1 MIEPLGRQ
9 LLIEPDPQPKK
20 VGAIVV
26 PESAVDRGNSGVVLV
41 RAPEAPVAFKPGIR
55 VIFKPFTGTHF
66 ALAGRD
72 LILMAPEDVLAILDG
87 REPPPQE
94 EVE

>member
-9 LLIEPDPQPKK
+9 LLIEPDPQPKQI
-20 VGAIVV
+20 GAIVV
-26 PESAVDRGNSGVVLV
+26 PESAMDRGTSGVVV
-41 RAPEAPVAFKPGIR
+41 ARASEAHPVYGVGVR

-66 ALAGRD
+66 ALGGKD

-87 REPPPQE
+87 SEPAP
-94 EVE
+94 EVEA

>member
-9 LLIEPDPQPKK
+9 LLIEPDPQPKQ
-20 VGAIVV
+20 VGAIML
-26 PESAVDRGNSGVVLV
+26 PESAVDRGNSGVVIS
-41 RAPEAPVAFKPGIR
+41 RAEEAHPVFAVGVR

-66 ALAGRD
+66 SLAGKD

-87 REPPPQE
+87 GEGEPGE
-94 EVE
+94 EA